1 MKLYETSKN
10 DFLISTD
17 RSKLNIELIHN
28 YLSNESYWA
37 KNIPIETVKRSIEN
51 SFCFGL
57 YKINEVTSSTI
68 EQIGFARVMTD
79 HATFGYLADVFILE
93 KYRGQG
99 LSKWLMEEVM
109 NCEVL
114 QGLRSWML
122 ATRDAHS
129 LYEKFGFKVLGNP
142 ERFMRLG
149 LITVYPKNEQ

>member
-1 MKLYETSKN
+1 MKVYETSKN

-17 RSKLNIELIHN
+17 RSKLNVELIHN

-37 KNIPIETVKRSIEN
+37 KNIPIETVQRSIEN

-57 YKINEVTSSTI
+57 YKTTSSGI
-68 EQIGFARVMTD
+68 IQIGFTRVVTD

-109 NCEVL
+109 NCEAL
-114 QGLRSWML
+114 QGFRSWML
-122 ATRDAHS
+122 ATRDAHF
-129 LYEKFGFKVLGNP
+129 LYEKFGFKPLEKP

-149 LITVYPKNEQ
+149 LITVYPKNG